1 VVGLKRKKAKA
12 KKKVTKKEKET
23 MEAAMKEMEK
33 ALFSIRFYP
42 VAVNADAKDE
52 AIQKLIK
59 TYNSGSETVRQLLLY
74 MIHENMAESVNL
86 RIMHTYEYFK
96 LKNPT
101 LDSAQLRMN
110 VYRTM
115 FNYNTSMEGIME
127 LIELLGMLKGSDD
140 AAKLLTY
147 HFSFLSTHENES
159 THMLRAAILEA
170 LGNSDSRYALDA
182 LLEYAKYTDNDR
194 TFQRIVSALVQ
205 WEDKLEEIV
214 KDPEER
220 ETLRAKVRDVTTREF
235 SGRHY
240 G

>member
-1 VVGLKRKKAKA
+1 LKKKKAKA

-23 MEAAMKEMEK
+23 VASVVKDIEK
-33 ALFSIRFYP
+33 ALFSIKFYP
-42 VAVNADAKDE
+42 VAVDENSKDE
-52 AIQKLIK
+52 AVEKLIK
-59 TYNSGSETVRQLLLY
+59 VYNRGNETVRQLLLY
-74 MIHENMAESVNL
+74 MIHETMAESANL

-96 LKNPT
+96 MKNPT

-115 FNYNTSMEGIME
+115 FNYNTSMEGIIE
-127 LIELLGMLKGSDD
+127 LIRMLGDLRGSDD

-170 LGNSDSRYALDA
+170 LGNSDSRYALNA
-182 LLEYAKYTDNDR
+182 LLEYSKYTDNER

-205 WEDKLEEIV
+205 WEDKLDILKVEEA
-214 KDPEER
+214 ER
-220 ETLRAKVRDVTTREF
+220 EKLRAKIREITTREF